1 MKIICVALN
10 PAMDK
15 TIYVN
20 NFKLGRVNIIDDIH
34 YEVGGRGINI
44 AKVLNNFEIKS
55 IVTGFVGG
63 VWAEPFRVKLMKMGI
78 ETKFFKLLHDTRVN
92 TKLIDKE
99 SGECTTISEKG
110 PFVPEELL
118 ERFIQSFTIMCKEDD
133 IIILAGG
140 MLPGIK
146 EDILKTVKEYK
157 DSLLS
162 DINLSLRV
170 TYDKN
175 TYITKIVDWQEDII
189 TFFAPMDKTDWVILP
204 HAVTLDLCFIS
215 KKALYMTTIQILG
228 KYTSKQKLY
237 YNAVISSPLEK
248 KQQRQYFRLDVLM
261 NVNYKVLPEDI
272 SSVDLNTLEF
282 HRGTTVNISVGG
294 LCLVSDQKMNRGDK
308 LYMEFKFLDTDFQL
322 MGELLNIG
330 EQNNVGTY
338 NHRVQF
344 ISLSRREENLL
355 STLIFKKQRLLMT
368 QNNIPIIR

>member
-1 MKIICVALN
+1 MQLAFMN
-10 PAMDK
+10 
-15 TIYVN
+15 
-20 NFKLGRVNIIDDIH
+20 
-34 YEVGGRGINI
+34 
-44 AKVLNNFEIKS
+44 KS
-55 IVTGFVGG
+55 
-63 VWAEPFRVKLMKMGI
+63 
-78 ETKFFKLLHDTRVN
+78 
-92 TKLIDKE
+92 
-99 SGECTTISEKG
+99 
-110 PFVPEELL
+110 
-118 ERFIQSFTIMCKEDD
+118 
-133 IIILAGG
+133 
-140 MLPGIK
+140 
-146 EDILKTVKEYK
+146 DILKTVKEYK